1 MKGLR
6 GFISICLTVCL
17 LLSGNSNVV
26 TNAQINV
33 DTNTQ
38 TLDENE
44 SYLSEF
50 TDEQL
55 VHAIADYPY
64 LVDIYAYGS
73 MEEGLQ
79 IFSEYCS
86 AYSELLKRDNGYEA
100 FVKYGNELVAS
111 YKNNPREDG
120 RTDFVS
126 MAILDII
133 DTLSIEQTDMSE
145 TPVAIHVFSQ
155 EDMIVTPAINEYDFA
170 TAQETGT
177 IKKLQG
183 MLPGAAEG
191 TWYIVETDGIEY
203 YYGTD
208 DTSEEATLFGYSII
222 SDQYSLANGI
232 TVGMTNG
239 IMTEKIIT
247 GKISLIISCLPILI
261 SEPMIPC
268 RVMWGC
274 L

>member
-17 LLSGNSNVV
+17 LLSSNSNVV

-133 DTLSIEQTDMSE
+133 DTLSIEQTE
-145 TPVAIHVFSQ
+145 SQ
-155 EDMIVTPAINEYDFA
+155 
-170 TAQETGT
+170 
-177 IKKLQG
+177 
-183 MLPGAAEG
+183 
-191 TWYIVETDGIEY
+191 
-203 YYGTD
+203 
-208 DTSEEATLFGYSII
+208 
-222 SDQYSLANGI
+222 
-232 TVGMTNG
+232 
-239 IMTEKIIT
+239 
-247 GKISLIISCLPILI
+247 
-261 SEPMIPC
+261 
-268 RVMWGC
+268 
-274 L
+274 